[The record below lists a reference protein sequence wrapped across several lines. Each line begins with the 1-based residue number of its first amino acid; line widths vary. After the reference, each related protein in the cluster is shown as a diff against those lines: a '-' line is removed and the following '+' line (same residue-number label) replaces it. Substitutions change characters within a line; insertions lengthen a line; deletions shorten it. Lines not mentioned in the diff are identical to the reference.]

1 MSDTYTLGVEEEY
14 QLIQPETRE
23 LCGRAGKVLKSAR
36 QMAAGDRVQPEMHR
50 CQIEIATNVC
60 NSLAELRNEL
70 QRSRQVVIESARQQ
84 GVAVV
89 AAGTHPFSAWQD
101 QALTAKDRY
110 QELAQNLKQVIRE
123 LIIFGCHV
131 HVGLNGDQF
140 QQEPEIA
147 LDIVNRCRLWL
158 SPLLALTANSPF
170 WHAADTGYDSYRTEL
185 WCRLPTAG
193 PPPHFESL
201 AAYESFIQS
210 LIQSQV
216 IPDITMLYWDIRL
229 SEAFPTIEFRIADV
243 CMTVEEAVML
253 AGLIK
258 ALVRTTYAEAQS
270 GDAYPAVKSE
280 LLKAAHWTAARYG
293 VSAQLIDLQQAIA
306 VPARDHVARL
316 LDYLRPA
323 LEAEGDWDVVVPLVQ
338 QVLEQGNGAAR
349 QRRWRQ
355 ETGSLHEVVD
365 HLIAQ
370 TAAGVPALACA

>member
-1 MSDTYTLGVEEEY
+1 MADIYTLGVEEEY
-14 QLIQPETRE
+14 QLIQPAARE
-23 LCGRAGKVLKSAR
+23 LCGRASKVLKAAR
-36 QMAAGDRVQPEMHR
+36 QTEDGDRVQPEMHR
-50 CQIEIATNVC
+50 CQIEIATDVC
-60 NSLAELRNEL
+60 HSLAEVRQEL
-70 QRSRQVVIESARQQ
+70 QRSRQVVIEAAEQQ
-84 GVAVV
+84 GVAVA

-110 QELAQNLKQVIRE
+110 QALAQNLKQVIRE

-140 QQEPEIA
+140 RQQPEVA
-147 LDIVNRCRLWL
+147 LEVVNRCRLWL

-193 PPPHFESL
+193 PPPHFESW

-216 IPDITMLYWDIRL
+216 VPDPTMLYWDIRL

-243 CMTVEEAVML
+243 CMTIDEAVML

-258 ALVRTTYAEAQS
+258 ALVRTTYEETLAT
-270 GDAYPAVKSE
+270 GRGPAVKSE

-293 VSAQLIDLQQAIA
+293 VSADLIDLHQAIA
-306 VPARDHVARL
+306 VPAHAHINQL
-316 LDYLRPA
+316 LNYLRPA
-323 LEAEGDWDVVVPLVQ
+323 LEAEGDWETVAPRVHQILQ
-338 QVLEQGNGAAR
+338 EGNGATR
-349 QRRWRQ
+349 QRRILR
-355 ETGSLHEVVD
+355 ETNSIRNVVD

-370 TAAGVPALACA
+370 TAVGVTSPAYA